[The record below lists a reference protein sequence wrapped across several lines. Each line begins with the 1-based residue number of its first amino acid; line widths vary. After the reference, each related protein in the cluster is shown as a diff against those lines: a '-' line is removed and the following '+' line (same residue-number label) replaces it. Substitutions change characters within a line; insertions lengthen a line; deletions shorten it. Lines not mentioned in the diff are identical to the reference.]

1 MLEREILSKYITNI
15 ASHQIYAHRRQ
26 IMTTVLKKAIGNF
39 NRNQFR
45 ALNSEMTFNE
55 YLELC
60 YKKPYLIRNAW
71 QTLYDMIIEKGSTTI
86 EEYRKTYIHYNF
98 FDDPDCPIVGLA
110 PMKDSLVKFIKGAA
124 GGYGTERR
132 ILLLHGPVG
141 SSKSTL
147 CRLLKRN
154 MEKFSRTD
162 SGAWYSYKWINL
174 PTGADGVYTE
184 AECPCPMHEQPLKLL
199 PQDVRKPIVDDLNKI
214 FEETTAT
221 EENKREIYTLR
232 CPDELNPLCKK
243 FMTYFLKKYDGDLE
257 KVLENHIKVVRKV
270 YSEADRC
277 GIATFQPKDEKNQDS
292 TELTGDINFRQ
303 IGNFGSDSDPR
314 AFSFDGEFCVGNR
327 GIIEFIEAL
336 KLETAFLYDLLGAS
350 QEQSIKP
357 KKFSQVSIDEAIICH
372 TNDPEFQ
379 KLKSNNYM
387 EAFRDRTT
395 KIDVPY
401 TIKWSEE
408 LRILEKDYGPGKVK
422 QHIAPH
428 TLEIAALWS
437 VLTRLADDKDGKIT
451 LVEKAELY
459 DNKLLAGWTEDAV
472 KEMKDKYPDEG
483 MSGGVSV
490 RYLQDKISN
499 CLSNNHD
506 YVNMFMVLNELRDGL
521 EHSSL
526 LSNKEQVGR
535 YLTCIDLA
543 LKKLTDILKAE
554 VQKALVGDED
564 AIIRLCTNY
573 IDNVMAF
580 IHKSKIKDPI
590 TGQDR
595 KPDERLMR
603 QIEEKIQ
610 IPDSGCEDFR
620 RQIAEFI
627 GGLAHKGQTFQW
639 DSNPKLRKALE
650 MKLFEDVK
658 DTIKLSALNVSGAT
672 VVDKDI
678 QEKID
683 AIKTR
688 LIKQYGYNERSATDV
703 LDYVGSI
710 FARGDLAEDE

>member
-1 MLEREILSKYITNI
+1 MTDTLKEIIN
-15 ASHQIYAHRRQ
+15 
-26 IMTTVLKKAIGNF
+26 NF
-39 NRNQFR
+39 NKEQFQV
-45 ALNSEMTFNE
+45 LNTEMSFSE
-55 YLELC
+55 YLDLV
-60 YKKPYLIRNAW
+60 KQKPSLLRNAW
-71 QTLYDMIIEKGSTTI
+71 QNIYEMIIEKGCKTV
-86 EEYRKTYIHYNF
+86 EEYRKTYVHYNF
-98 FDDPDCPIVGLA
+98 FDDCDLPIVGLT
-110 PMKDSLVKFIKGAA
+110 PMKDALVKFIKGAA

-141 SSKSTL
+141 SSKSTI
-147 CRLLKRN
+147 CRLIKRGL
-154 MEKFSRTD
+154 ERFSKTD
-162 SGAWYSYKWINL
+162 NGAWYSFKWVNL
-174 PTGADGVYTE
+174 PTGADGIYNDTTCE
-184 AECPCPMHEQPLKLL
+184 CPMHEQPLKLL
-199 PQDVRKPIVDDLNKI
+199 PLEVRLPFVKKI
-214 FEETTAT
+214 
-221 EENKREIYTLR
+221 NEIYEESLSDDKRSDTYTLK
-232 CPDELNPLCKK
+232 CNDELDPLCKK
-243 FMTYFLKKYDGDLE
+243 FMNALLKKYDGDLE
-257 KVLENHIKVVRKV
+257 KVLENHIRVVRKV
-270 YSEADRC
+270 YSESDRC

-314 AFSFDGEFCVGNR
+314 AFSFDGEFCAGNR
-327 GIIEFIEAL
+327 GLIEFIEVL
-336 KLETAFLYDLLGAS
+336 KLDTAFLYDLLGAS

-357 KKFSQVSIDEAIICH
+357 KKFSQVSIDEAIIAH

-379 KLKSNNYM
+379 KLKSNQYM

-401 TIKWSEE
+401 TLRWSEE
-408 LRILEKDYGPGKVK
+408 LKILEKDYGSDKVK

-428 TLEIAALWS
+428 TLEIAALFS
-437 VLTRLADDKDGKIT
+437 VLTRLQDDKDGKIT

-459 DNKLLAGWTEDAV
+459 DGRLLPGWTEDSV
-472 KEMKDKYPDEG
+472 KEMRDKYPDEG

-499 CLSNNHD
+499 CLANNHE
-506 YVNMFMVLNELRDGL
+506 YVNMFMVLNELKEGL
-521 EHSSL
+521 DNCSL
-526 LSNKEQVGR
+526 LTNKEQVGR
-535 YLTCIDLA
+535 YISCVDLA
-543 LKKLTDILKAE
+543 LKKLTEILKAE

-573 IDNVMAF
+573 IDNVMAY
-580 IHKSKIKDPI
+580 INKSKIKDPI

-610 IPDSGCEDFR
+610 IPETGAEDFR
-620 RQIAEFI
+620 RQIAAFI
-627 GGLAHKGQTFQW
+627 GDLAHKNRQFRW
-639 DSNPKLRKALE
+639 DSNPKLKKALE
-650 MKLFEDVK
+650 AKLFEDVK

-703 LDYVGSI
+703 LDFVGGI
-710 FARGDLAEDE
+710 FARGDLAESES

>member
-1 MLEREILSKYITNI
+1 MSTFKNI
-15 ASHQIYAHRRQ
+15 VSSFDRQ
-26 IMTTVLKKAIGNF
+26 
-39 NRNQFR
+39 QFR
-45 ALNSEMTFNE
+45 DLNAEMSFSE

-60 YKKPYLIRNAW
+60 YKKPQVLRNSW
-71 QTLYDMIIEKGSTTI
+71 QTIYEMILQKGTKQI
-86 EEYRKTYIHYNF
+86 EEFRKTYTHYNF
-98 FDDPDCPIVGLA
+98 FDDPEFPIIGLTG
-110 PMKDSLVKFIKGAA
+110 MKDQLVKFIKGAA
-124 GGYGTERR
+124 GGYGTEKR

-147 CRLLKRN
+147 CRLLKRGL
-154 MEKFSRTD
+154 ERYSRTD
-162 SGAWYSYKWINL
+162 EGAWYSFKWVNL
-174 PTGADGVYTE
+174 PTGATGIYNDTE
-184 AECPCPMHEQPLKLL
+184 CDCPMHEQPLKLL
-199 PQDVRKPIVDDLNKI
+199 PLEMRQTILKEVNEI
-214 FEETTAT
+214 FEEQMPEARKFDLYKL
-221 EENKREIYTLR
+221 NCK
-232 CPDELNPLCKK
+232 DELDPLCKQ
-243 FMTYFLKKYDGDLE
+243 FLALLLKKYDGDLE
-257 KVLENHIKVVRKV
+257 QVLENHVRIVRKV

-277 GIATFQPKDEKNQDS
+277 GVATFQPKDEKNQDS
-292 TELTGDINFRQ
+292 TELTGDIDFRQ
-303 IGNFGSDSDPR
+303 IGQFGRDSDPR
-314 AFSFDGEFCVGNR
+314 AFNFDGEFCVANR
-327 GIIEFIEAL
+327 GMFEMIEAL

-350 QEQSIKP
+350 QEQQIKP
-357 KKFSQVSIDEAIICH
+357 KKFPQISIDEAIVCH
-372 TNDPEFQ
+372 TNNAEFE
-379 KLKSNNYM
+379 KLKSNQYM

-401 TIKWSEE
+401 TLKWSEE
-408 LRILEKDYGPGKVK
+408 LQILEKDYGKNKVK

-437 VLTRLADDKDGKIT
+437 VLTRLQDDKDGKIS

-459 DNKLLAGWTEDAV
+459 DGKLLPGWTEDSV
-472 KEMKDKYPDEG
+472 KELKDKYPDEG
-483 MSGGVSV
+483 MQGGVSV

-499 CLSNNHD
+499 CLANNHD

-521 EHSSL
+521 ENSSL
-526 LSNKEQVGR
+526 LSSKEHVAR
-535 YLTCIDLA
+535 YMTCIDLA
-543 LKKLTDILKAE
+543 IKKLTEILKAE

-580 IHKSKIKDPI
+580 INHSKIKDPI

-603 QIEEKIQ
+603 QIEEKID
-610 IPDSGCEDFR
+610 IPDTGCEDFR
-620 RQIAEFI
+620 RQIAAFI
-627 GGLAHKGQTFQW
+627 GDLAHKGKSFKW

-703 LDYVGSI
+703 LDFCGSI

>member
-1 MLEREILSKYITNI
+1 
-15 ASHQIYAHRRQ
+15 
-26 IMTTVLKKAIGNF
+26 MTTILKKALSGYSKE
-39 NRNQFR
+39 QFR
-45 ALNSEMTFNE
+45 TLNAEMSFAE
-55 YLELC
+55 YLELLQM
-60 YKKPYLIRNAW
+60 KPWLLRNSW
-71 QTLYDMIIEKGSTTI
+71 QTIYEMILEKGTSSF
-86 EEYRKTYIHYNF
+86 EEYRKTYTHYNF
-98 FDDPDCPIVGLA
+98 FDDPDTPIVGLA
-110 PMKDSLVKFIKGAA
+110 PMKDALVKFIKGAA

-147 CRLLKRN
+147 CRLIKRQ
-154 MEKFSRTD
+154 MEKYSHSD
-162 SGAWYSYKWINL
+162 NGAWYSFKWVNL
-174 PTGADGVYTE
+174 PTGAEGIYTDT
-184 AECPCPMHEQPLKLL
+184 ECNCPMHEQPLKLL
-199 PQDVRKPIVDDLNKI
+199 PLDIRTPIVEELNRV
-214 FEETTAT
+214 FEEQTPDD
-221 EENKREIYTLR
+221 RRPDLYTLK
-232 CPDELNPLCKK
+232 CNDELDPLCKK
-243 FMTYFLKKYDGDLE
+243 FMQILLKKYDGDLE
-257 KVLENHIKVVRKV
+257 TVLEKHIRIVRKV

-327 GIIEFIEAL
+327 GMIEFIEAL
-336 KLETAFLYDLLGAS
+336 KLDTAFLYDLLGAS

-357 KKFSQVSIDEAIICH
+357 KKYSQVSIDEAIFAH

-379 KLKSNNYM
+379 KLKSNQYM

-401 TIKWSEE
+401 TLKWSEE
-408 LRILEKDYGPGKVK
+408 LKILEKDYGPGRVK

-437 VLTRLADDKDGKIT
+437 VLTRLADDKDGKIS

-483 MSGGVSV
+483 MGGGVSV

-499 CLSNNHD
+499 CLANNHD
-506 YVNMFMVLNELRDGL
+506 YVNMFMVLNELKDGL

-526 LSNKEQVGR
+526 LTNKEQVGR
-535 YLTCIDLA
+535 YMTCIDLA
-543 LKKLTDILKAE
+543 LKKLTEILKAE

-580 IHKSKIKDPI
+580 INKAKIKDPI

-610 IPDSGCEDFR
+610 IPETGCEDFR
-620 RQIAEFI
+620 RQIAAFI
-627 GGLAHKGQTFQW
+627 GDLAHKGKQFNW

-650 MKLFEDVK
+650 AKLFEDVK
-658 DTIKLSALNVSGAT
+658 DQIKLSALNVSGAT

-703 LDYVGSI
+703 LDFVGGI
-710 FARGDLAEDE
+710 FARGDLAEEE

>member
-1 MLEREILSKYITNI
+1 
-15 ASHQIYAHRRQ
+15 
-26 IMTTVLKKAIGNF
+26 MTTALKKIIGNF
-39 NRNQFR
+39 NREQFR
-45 ALNSEMTFNE
+45 SLNAEMSFGE
-55 YLELC
+55 YLELL
-60 YKKPYLIRNAW
+60 YEKPQLLRNSW
-71 QTLYDMIIEKGSTTI
+71 QMIYEMIMEKGCQPI
-86 EEYRKTYIHYNF
+86 EEYRKTYLHYNF
-98 FDDPDCPIVGLA
+98 FDDPEIPIIGLA

-147 CRLLKRN
+147 CRLLKKGL
-154 MEKFSRTD
+154 EKYSRTD
-162 SGAWYSYKWINL
+162 AGAWYSFKWVNL
-174 PTGADGVYTE
+174 PTGADGIYTDP
-184 AECPCPMHEQPLKLL
+184 ECSCPMHEQPLKLL
-199 PQDVRKPIVDDLNKI
+199 PLEVRLPLVEELNRIHEELVSEERRADL
-214 FEETTAT
+214 
-221 EENKREIYTLR
+221 YTLK
-232 CPDELNPLCKK
+232 CNDELDPLCKK
-243 FMTYFLKKYDGDLE
+243 FLNALLKMYDGDLE
-257 KVLENHIKVVRKV
+257 KVLENHIRVVRKV

-303 IGNFGSDSDPR
+303 IGNFGMDSDPR

-336 KLETAFLYDLLGAS
+336 KLDTAFLYDLLGAS

-357 KKFSQVSIDEAIICH
+357 KKFPQVSIDEAIIAH

-379 KLKSNNYM
+379 KLKSNQYM

-401 TIKWSEE
+401 TLRWSEE
-408 LRILEKDYGPGKVK
+408 LKILEKDYGAGKVR

-437 VLTRLADDKDGKIT
+437 ILTRLADDKDGKLS

-459 DNKLLAGWTEDAV
+459 DGRLLAGWTEDAV
-472 KEMKDKYPDEG
+472 KELKDKYPDEG

-526 LSNKEQVGR
+526 LTNKEQVGR
-535 YLTCIDLA
+535 YITCIDLA

-580 IHKSKIKDPI
+580 INKSKIKDPI

-610 IPDSGCEDFR
+610 IPDTGCEDFR
-620 RQIAEFI
+620 RQIAAFI
-627 GGLAHKGQTFQW
+627 GDLAHKGKTFRW

-703 LDYVGSI
+703 LDFVGGI
-710 FARGDLAEDE
+710 FARGDLVDDE

>member
-1 MLEREILSKYITNI
+1 MSDIFSKVVG
-15 ASHQIYAHRRQ
+15 S
-26 IMTTVLKKAIGNF
+26 F
-39 NRNQFR
+39 NRNRFR
-45 ALNSEMTFNE
+45 EIHTEMSFAE

-60 YKKPYLIRNAW
+60 YEKPKLLRNSW
-71 QTLYDMIIEKGSTTI
+71 QTLYDMILEKGSTTG
-86 EEYRKTYIHYNF
+86 EEYRKTYQNYNF
-98 FDDPDCPIVGLA
+98 FDDPDYPIIGLV
-110 PMKDSLVKFIKGAA
+110 PMKDAIVKFIKGAA
-124 GGYGTERR
+124 GGFGTEKR

-147 CRLLKRN
+147 CRLIKRN
-154 MEKFSRTD
+154 MEKYSHTD
-162 SGAWYSYKWINL
+162 AGAWYSFKWIDL
-174 PTGADGVYTE
+174 PTGPDGIYNDTE
-184 AECPCPMHEQPLKLL
+184 CECPMHEQPLKLL
-199 PQDVRKPIVDDLNKI
+199 PVEQRQEVIADLNRI
-214 FEETTAT
+214 LEEQTPD
-221 EENKREIYTLR
+221 NKRPELYTLK
-232 CPDELNPLCKK
+232 CNDELDPLCKK
-243 FMTYFLKKYDGDLE
+243 FMTLLLKRYDGDLQ
-257 KVLENHIKVVRKV
+257 KVLEKHIRVVRKV
-270 YSEADRC
+270 FSEADRC

-336 KLETAFLYDLLGAS
+336 KLDTAFLYDLLGAS
-350 QEQSIKP
+350 QEQSVKP
-357 KKFSQVSIDEAIICH
+357 KKFSQVSIDEAIIAH

-379 KLKSNNYM
+379 KLKSNQYM

-401 TIKWSEE
+401 TLRWSEE
-408 LRILEKDYGPGKVK
+408 LKILEKDYGPGKVR

-437 VLTRLADDKDGKIT
+437 ILTRLADDKDGKLS

-459 DNKLLAGWTEDAV
+459 DGKLLPGWTEDAV
-472 KEMKDKYPDEG
+472 KELKDKYPDEG
-483 MSGGVSV
+483 MQGGVSV

-521 EHSSL
+521 DHSSL
-526 LSNKEQVGR
+526 LTNKEQVGR
-535 YLTCIDLA
+535 YITCIDLA
-543 LKKLTDILKAE
+543 LKKLTEILKTE
-554 VQKALVGDED
+554 VQKALVGDKE
-564 AIIRLCTNY
+564 AIKRLCTNY
-573 IDNVMAF
+573 IDNVMAY
-580 IHKSKIKDPI
+580 ISKSKIKDPI

-603 QIEEKIQ
+603 AIEEKIQ
-610 IPDSGCEDFR
+610 IPETGSDDFR
-620 RQIAEFI
+620 RQISSFI
-627 GGLAHKGQTFQW
+627 GHLAHEGKTFQW

-650 MKLFEDVK
+650 AKLFEDVK

-683 AIKTR
+683 AVKTR
-688 LIKQYGYNERSATDV
+688 LIKEFGYNERSATDV
-703 LDYVGSI
+703 LDFVGGI

>member
-1 MLEREILSKYITNI
+1 MSDT
-15 ASHQIYAHRRQ
+15 
-26 IMTTVLKKAIGNF
+26 LKKVLGNF
-39 NRNQFR
+39 NRENFKV
-45 ALNSEMTFNE
+45 LNSEMSFSE
-55 YLELC
+55 YIELL
-60 YKKPYLIRNAW
+60 KEKPTLIRNSW
-71 QTLYDMIIEKGSTTI
+71 QNIYEMIMEKGSKTV
-86 EEYRKTYIHYNF
+86 EEYRKTYVHYNF
-98 FDDPDCPIVGLA
+98 FDDEEIPIIGLA

-141 SSKSTL
+141 SSKSTI
-147 CRLLKRN
+147 CRLLKKGLER
-154 MEKFSRTD
+154 FSKTD
-162 SGAWYSYKWINL
+162 FGAWYSFKWVNL
-174 PTGADGVYTE
+174 PTDKDGIYTNP
-184 AECPCPMHEQPLKLL
+184 ECDCPMHEQPLKLL
-199 PQDVRKPIVDDLNKI
+199 PIDIRKPFVAELNRI
-214 FEETTAT
+214 YEESLPEDRRIDA
-221 EENKREIYTLR
+221 YTLK
-232 CPDELNPLCKK
+232 CNDELDPLCKR
-243 FMTYFLKKYDGDLE
+243 FMNELLKRYDGDLE
-257 KVLENHIKVVRKV
+257 TVLEKHIRVIRKV

-314 AFSFDGEFCVGNR
+314 AFSFDGEFCAGNR

-336 KLETAFLYDLLGAS
+336 KLDTAFLYDLLGAS

-357 KKFSQVSIDEAIICH
+357 KKFSQVSIDEAIIAH

-379 KLKSNNYM
+379 KLKSNQYM

-401 TIKWSEE
+401 TLKWSEE
-408 LRILEKDYGPGKVK
+408 LKILEKDYGNDKVK

-428 TLEIAALWS
+428 TLEIAALFS
-437 VLTRLADDKDGKIT
+437 VLTRLQDDKDGKIN

-459 DNKLLAGWTEDAV
+459 DSKLLAGWTEDSV
-472 KEMKDKYPDEG
+472 KEMKDKYPEEG

-499 CLSNNHD
+499 CLANNHE

-521 EHSSL
+521 DNCSL
-526 LSNKEQVGR
+526 LTNKEQIGR
-535 YLTCIDLA
+535 YISCVDLA

-564 AIIRLCTNY
+564 AVIRLCTNY
-573 IDNVMAF
+573 IDNVMAY
-580 IHKSKIKDPI
+580 INKSKIKDPI

-610 IPDSGCEDFR
+610 IPETGAEDFR
-620 RQIAEFI
+620 RQIAAFI
-627 GGLAHKGQTFQW
+627 GDLAHKNRQFRW
-639 DSNPKLRKALE
+639 DSNPKLKKALE
-650 MKLFEDVK
+650 AKLFEDVK

-703 LDYVGSI
+703 LDFVGGI
-710 FARGDLAEDE
+710 FARGDLAEED

>member
-1 MLEREILSKYITNI
+1 MSDIFSKVVG
-15 ASHQIYAHRRQ
+15 S
-26 IMTTVLKKAIGNF
+26 F
-39 NRNQFR
+39 NRNRFR
-45 ALNSEMTFNE
+45 EIHTEMSFAE

-60 YKKPYLIRNAW
+60 YEKPKLLRNSW
-71 QTLYDMIIEKGSTTI
+71 QTLYDMIIEKGSTTV
-86 EEYRKTYIHYNF
+86 EEYRKTYQNYKF
-98 FDDPDCPIVGLA
+98 FDDPDYPIIGLV
-110 PMKDSLVKFIKGAA
+110 PMKDAIVKFIKGAA
-124 GGYGTERR
+124 GGFGTEKR

-147 CRLLKRN
+147 CRLIKRN
-154 MEKFSRTD
+154 MEKYSQTD
-162 SGAWYSYKWINL
+162 AGAWYSFKWIDL
-174 PTGADGVYTE
+174 PTGPNGIYNDTE
-184 AECPCPMHEQPLKLL
+184 CECPMHEQPLKLL
-199 PQDVRKPIVDDLNKI
+199 PVEQRQEVIADLNRI
-214 FEETTAT
+214 LEEQTPDD
-221 EENKREIYTLR
+221 KRPELYTLK
-232 CPDELNPLCKK
+232 CNDELDPLCKK
-243 FMTYFLKKYDGDLE
+243 FMTLLLKRYDGDLQ
-257 KVLENHIKVVRKV
+257 KVLEKHIRVVRKV
-270 YSEADRC
+270 FSEADRC

-336 KLETAFLYDLLGAS
+336 KLDTAFLYDLLGAS
-350 QEQSIKP
+350 QEQSVKP
-357 KKFSQVSIDEAIICH
+357 KKFSQVSIDEAIIAH

-379 KLKSNNYM
+379 KLKSNQYM

-401 TIKWSEE
+401 TLRWSEE
-408 LRILEKDYGPGKVK
+408 LKILEKDYGPGKVR

-437 VLTRLADDKDGKIT
+437 ILTRLADDKDGKLS

-459 DNKLLAGWTEDAV
+459 DGKLLPGWTEDSV
-472 KEMKDKYPDEG
+472 KELKDKYPDEG
-483 MSGGVSV
+483 MQGGVSV

-521 EHSSL
+521 DHSSL

-535 YLTCIDLA
+535 YITCIDLA
-543 LKKLTDILKAE
+543 LKKLTEILKTE
-554 VQKALVGDED
+554 VQKALVGDKE
-564 AIIRLCTNY
+564 AIKRLCTNY
-573 IDNVMAF
+573 IDNVMAY
-580 IHKSKIKDPI
+580 ISKSKIKDPI

-603 QIEEKIQ
+603 AIEEKIQ
-610 IPDSGCEDFR
+610 IPETGSDDFR
-620 RQIAEFI
+620 RQISSFI
-627 GGLAHKGQTFQW
+627 GHLAHEGKSFHW

-650 MKLFEDVK
+650 AKLFEDVK

-683 AIKTR
+683 AVKTR
-688 LIKQYGYNERSATDV
+688 LIKEFGYNERSATDV
-703 LDYVGSI
+703 LDFVGGI

>member
-1 MLEREILSKYITNI
+1 MST
-15 ASHQIYAHRRQ
+15 S
-26 IMTTVLKKAIGNF
+26 LKKAIGYYNRDNF
-39 NRNQFR
+39 RVLNTEMSFGEYMDLLYEKPQLLRNSWQMIY
-45 ALNSEMTFNE
+45 EM
-55 YLELC
+55 
-60 YKKPYLIRNAW
+60 I
-71 QTLYDMIIEKGSTTI
+71 MEKGSSQV
-86 EEYRKTYIHYNF
+86 EEYRKTFTHYKF
-98 FDDPDCPIVGLA
+98 FDDAELPIIGLTNT
-110 PMKDSLVKFIKGAA
+110 KDALVKFIKGAA

-132 ILLLHGPVG
+132 IMLLHGPVG
-141 SSKSTL
+141 SSKSTI
-147 CRLLKRN
+147 CRLLKRGL
-154 MEKFSRTD
+154 ERYSRTD
-162 SGAWYSYKWINL
+162 EGAWYSFKWVNL
-174 PTGADGVYTE
+174 PTGADGIYTDP
-184 AECPCPMHEQPLKLL
+184 ECHCPMHEQPLKLL
-199 PQDVRKPIVDDLNKI
+199 PMEVRQPII
-214 FEETTAT
+214 
-221 EENKREIYTLR
+221 
-232 CPDELNPLCKK
+232 DELNQIFEDQASEERRKDLYKLKCGDELDPMCKK
-243 FMTYFLKKYDGDLE
+243 FMSMLLKKYDGDLE
-257 KVLENHIKVVRKV
+257 KVLENHIRVVRKV

-314 AFSFDGEFCVGNR
+314 AFSFDGEFCAGNR
-327 GIIEFIEAL
+327 GVVEFIEAL
-336 KLETAFLYDLLGAS
+336 KLDTAFLYDLLGAS

-357 KKFSQVSIDEAIICH
+357 KKFPQVSIDEAILCH
-372 TNDPEFQ
+372 TNNAEFTR
-379 KLKSNNYM
+379 LKSNNYM

-401 TIKWSEE
+401 TVKWSEE
-408 LRILEKDYGPGKVK
+408 LQILEKDYGADKVR

-437 VLTRLADDKDGKIT
+437 VMTRLQDDKDGKIS
-451 LVEKAELY
+451 LIEKAELY
-459 DNKLLAGWTEDAV
+459 DNRLLAGWTEDSV
-472 KEMKDKYPDEG
+472 KEMMDKYPDEG
-483 MSGGVSV
+483 MNGGVSV

-499 CLSNNHD
+499 CLANNHD

-526 LSNKEQVGR
+526 LTNKEHIAR
-535 YLTCIDLA
+535 YYTCIDLA
-543 LKKLTDILKAE
+543 LKKLTEILKAE

-573 IDNVMAF
+573 IDNVMAY

-610 IPDSGCEDFR
+610 IPDTGCDDFR

-627 GGLAHKGQTFQW
+627 GGLAHQNKTFRW
-639 DSNPKLRKALE
+639 DSNPKLKKALE
-650 MKLFEDVK
+650 LKLFEDVK
-658 DTIKLSALNVSGAT
+658 DTIKLSALNISGSS
-672 VVDKDI
+672 VVDKNI

-688 LIKQYGYNERSATDV
+688 LIRQYGYNERSATDV
-703 LDYVGSI
+703 LQFVGSI
-710 FARGDLAEDE
+710 FAAGDATDD

>member
-1 MLEREILSKYITNI
+1 MVENTPS
-15 ASHQIYAHRRQ
+15 
-26 IMTTVLKKAIGNF
+26 NF
-39 NRNQFR
+39 KRLLNNFDKQQFQT
-45 ALNSEMTFNE
+45 LNSEMSFSE
-55 YLELC
+55 YVDLLKE
-60 YKKPYLIRNAW
+60 KPYLLRNTW
-71 QTLYDMIIEKGSTTI
+71 QTIYEMILEKGYKQI
-86 EEYRKTYIHYNF
+86 EEYRKTYVYYNF
-98 FDDPDCPIVGLA
+98 FDDSDLPIIGLA
-110 PMKDSLVKFIKGAA
+110 QTKDALVKFIKGAA
-124 GGYGTERR
+124 GGYGTEKR

-141 SSKSTL
+141 SSKSTI
-147 CRLLKRN
+147 CRLLKRGL
-154 MEKFSRTD
+154 EKYSKTD
-162 SGAWYSYKWINL
+162 DGAWYSFKWINL
-174 PTGADGVYTE
+174 PTGSEGIYTDT
-184 AECPCPMHEQPLKLL
+184 ECECPMHEQPLKLL
-199 PQDVRKPIVDDLNKI
+199 PQEIRKPFVEELNKI
-214 FEETTAT
+214 FEESLPEDRKPDA
-221 EENKREIYTLR
+221 YTLK
-232 CPDELNPLCKK
+232 CDDELDPLCKK
-243 FMTYFLKKYDGDLE
+243 FMNLLLKKYNGDLE
-257 KVLENHIKVVRKV
+257 KVLENHIRVIRKV
-270 YSEADRC
+270 YSESDRC

-303 IGNFGSDSDPR
+303 IGNFGSDSDSR
-314 AFSFDGEFCVGNR
+314 AFSFDGEFCSGNR
-327 GIIEFIEAL
+327 GLIEFIEVL
-336 KLETAFLYDLLGAS
+336 KLDTAFLYDLLGAS

-357 KKFSQVSIDEAIICH
+357 KKFPQISIDEAIFSH

-379 KLKSNNYM
+379 KLKSNQYM

-401 TIKWSEE
+401 TLKWSEE
-408 LRILEKDYGPGKVK
+408 LKILEKDYGPNKVK

-428 TLEIAALWS
+428 TLEIAALFS
-437 VLTRLADDKDGKIT
+437 VLTRLMDDKDGKIS

-459 DNKLLAGWTEDAV
+459 DGKLLPGWTEDSV

-499 CLSNNHD
+499 CLANNHE
-506 YVNMFMVLNELRDGL
+506 YVNMFMVLNELKDGL
-521 EHSSL
+521 ENSSL
-526 LSNKEQVGR
+526 LTNKEQVGR
-535 YLTCIDLA
+535 YVACVDLS
-543 LKKLTDILKAE
+543 LKKLTEILKAE

-564 AIIRLCTNY
+564 AVIRLCTNY
-573 IDNVMAF
+573 IDNVMAY
-580 IHKSKIKDPI
+580 INKSKIKDPI

-610 IPDSGCEDFR
+610 IPETGAEDFR
-620 RQIAEFI
+620 RQIAAFI
-627 GGLAHKGQTFQW
+627 GDLAHKNKQFKW

-650 MKLFEDVK
+650 AKLFEDVK

-703 LDYVGSI
+703 LDFIGSI
-710 FARGDLAEDE
+710 FARGDLASEEN

>member
-1 MLEREILSKYITNI
+1 MASVLQKYIGKFD
-15 ASHQIYAHRRQ
+15 R
-26 IMTTVLKKAIGNF
+26 
-39 NRNQFR
+39 NRFR
-45 ALNSEMTFNE
+45 ELHSEITFAE
-55 YLELC
+55 YLDLC
-60 YKKPYLIRNAW
+60 YQNPKLIRNSW
-71 QTLYDMIIEKGSTTI
+71 QTIYDMIMEKGCNTV
-86 EEYRKTYIHYNF
+86 EEYRKSYTNYKF
-98 FDDPDCPIVGLA
+98 FDDPDYPIIGLT
-110 PMKDSLVKFIKGAA
+110 PMKDALVKFIKGAA

-147 CRLLKRN
+147 CRLIKRS
-154 MEKFSRTD
+154 MEKYSHTEA
-162 SGAWYSYKWINL
+162 GAWYSFKWVNL
-174 PTGADGVYTE
+174 PTGADGIYTDT
-184 AECPCPMHEQPLKLL
+184 ECNCPMHEQPLKLL
-199 PQDVRKPIVDDLNKI
+199 PVDLRADIVADLNKI
-214 FEETTAT
+214 HEEQTA
-221 EENKREIYTLR
+221 EDQRSDIYTLK
-232 CPDELNPLCKK
+232 CNDELDPLCKK
-243 FMTYFLKKYDGDLE
+243 FMNALLKKYDGDLE
-257 KVLENHIKVVRKV
+257 KVLENHIRVVRKV

-336 KLETAFLYDLLGAS
+336 KLDTAFLYDLLGAS

-357 KKFSQVSIDEAIICH
+357 KKFSQVSIDEAILAH

-379 KLKSNNYM
+379 KLKSNQYM

-401 TIKWSEE
+401 TLRWSEE
-408 LRILEKDYGPGKVK
+408 LKILEKDYGPGKVR

-437 VLTRLADDKDGKIT
+437 ILTRLQDDKDGKIS

-459 DNKLLAGWTEDAV
+459 DGKLLPGWTEDSV
-472 KEMKDKYPDEG
+472 KELKDKYPDEG

-499 CLSNNHD
+499 CLANNHD

-521 EHSSL
+521 DNCSL
-526 LSNKEQVGR
+526 LTNKEQVGR
-535 YLTCIDLA
+535 YITCIDLSI
-543 LKKLTDILKAE
+543 KKLTEILKAE
-554 VQKALVGDED
+554 VQKALVGDKE
-564 AIIRLCTNY
+564 AIKRLCTNY
-573 IDNVMAF
+573 IDNVMAY
-580 IHKSKIKDPI
+580 INKSKIKDPI

-610 IPDSGCEDFR
+610 IPDTGCDDFR
-620 RQIAEFI
+620 RQIAAFI
-627 GGLAHKGQTFQW
+627 GHLAHENKTFTW

-650 MKLFEDVK
+650 AKLFEDVK
-658 DTIKLSALNVSGAT
+658 DTIKLSALSVSGAT

-683 AIKTR
+683 AVKTR
-688 LIKQYGYNERSATDV
+688 LIKDFGYNERSATDV
-703 LDYVGSI
+703 LDFVGGI
-710 FARGDLAEDE
+710 FSRGDLAEDE

>member
-1 MLEREILSKYITNI
+1 M
-15 ASHQIYAHRRQ
+15 AS
-26 IMTTVLKKAIGNF
+26 VLKKYIEKF
-39 NRNQFR
+39 DRSRFR
-45 ALNSEMTFNE
+45 ELNAEFSFAE

-60 YKKPYLIRNAW
+60 YKNPKLIRNSW
-71 QTLYDMIIEKGSTTI
+71 QTIYDMIMEKGSYQV
-86 EEYRKTYIHYNF
+86 EEYRKTYTNYNF
-98 FDDPDCPIVGLA
+98 FDDSDYPIIGLT
-110 PMKDSLVKFIKGAA
+110 PMKDSLVKFVKGAA
-124 GGYGTERR
+124 GGYGTEKR

-147 CRLLKRN
+147 CRLIKRS
-154 MEKFSRTD
+154 MEKYSGTD
-162 SGAWYSYKWINL
+162 DGAWYSFKWINL
-174 PTGADGVYTE
+174 PTGSDGIYTDT
-184 AECPCPMHEQPLKLL
+184 ECLCPMHEQPLKLL
-199 PQDVRKPIVDDLNKI
+199 PNEVRQEIVVELNKI
-214 FEETTAT
+214 HEEQAT
-221 EENKREIYTLR
+221 ESQRSDLYALKCN
-232 CPDELNPLCKK
+232 DELDPLCKR
-243 FMTYFLKKYDGDLE
+243 FMKDLLKRYDGDLE
-257 KVLENHIKVVRKV
+257 KVLENHIRVIRKV

-303 IGNFGSDSDPR
+303 IGNFGTDSDPR

-336 KLETAFLYDLLGAS
+336 KLDTAFLYDLLGAS

-357 KKFSQVSIDEAIICH
+357 KKFSQVSIDEAILCH

-379 KLKSNNYM
+379 KLKSNQYM

-401 TIKWSEE
+401 TLRWSEE
-408 LRILEKDYGPGKVK
+408 LKILEKDYGPGKVR

-437 VLTRLADDKDGKIT
+437 VLTRLADDKDGKLS

-459 DNKLLAGWTEDAV
+459 DGKLLPGWTEDSV
-472 KEMKDKYPDEG
+472 KELRDKYPDEG
-483 MSGGVSV
+483 MMFGVSV

-499 CLSNNHD
+499 CLANNHD

-521 EHSSL
+521 DHSSL
-526 LSNKEQVGR
+526 LTNKEQVGR
-535 YLTCIDLA
+535 YITCIDLCI
-543 LKKLTDILKAE
+543 KKLTEILKTE
-554 VQKALVGDED
+554 VQKALVGDKE
-564 AIIRLCTNY
+564 AIKRLCTNY
-573 IDNVMAF
+573 IDNVMAY
-580 IHKSKIKDPI
+580 INKSKIKDQI

-603 QIEEKIQ
+603 AIEEKIQ
-610 IPDSGCEDFR
+610 IPDTGCDDFR
-620 RQIAEFI
+620 RQIAAFI
-627 GGLAHKGQTFQW
+627 GHLAHEHKTFQW

-650 MKLFEDVK
+650 AKLFEDVK
-658 DTIKLSALNVSGAT
+658 DTIKLSALSVSGAT

-683 AIKTR
+683 AVKTR
-688 LIKQYGYNERSATDV
+688 LINEFGYNERSATDV
-703 LDYVGSI
+703 LEFCGGI